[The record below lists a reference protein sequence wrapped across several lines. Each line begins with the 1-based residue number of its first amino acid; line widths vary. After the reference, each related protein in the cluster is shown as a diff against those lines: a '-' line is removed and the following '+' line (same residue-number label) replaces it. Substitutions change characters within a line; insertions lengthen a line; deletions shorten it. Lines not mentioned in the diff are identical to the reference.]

1 MKKQSIAQ
9 LKELFQRET
18 IRAEDL
24 NILRTD
30 ERKGV
35 QALLKTYD
43 KRQEQLA
50 KERLAFQKM
59 QQFDQSYKQVA
70 TDLLAGIDEAG
81 RGPLAGPVV
90 SAAVILPEQFEC
102 IGLTDSK
109 LLSIEQRNE
118 FYHYITEH
126 ALSYYIA
133 IVDHKEIDR
142 LNILEATKKS
152 MLEAIENLSLT
163 PDITLIDAVTI
174 QRSKTKTIA
183 ITKGDQKSL
192 SIAAASVLAK
202 VARDRIMDELDEQYP
217 QYEFKRNKGYGSAN
231 HLAALE
237 KYGPSPYH
245 RLSFSPVQK
254 SLK

>member
-217 QYEFKRNKGYGSAN
+217 QYEFKSTKVYGSAN
-231 HLAALE
+231 HLASLE
-237 KYGPSPYH
+237 KYGPSSYH